1 MEQIFSDYEQ
11 TLFTRAV
18 SVAES
23 VGKHV
28 SLLVVPAADVW
39 SAIVQTANN
48 LESSAVVAGLSS
60 KMTPAEQAFALGH
73 AWESLPEPKRQF
85 VLQIVHPDGKL
96 DSFRI
101 GPHTPTMMNEDVLL
115 LHRLWLNITREPGLE
130 NVHHHEILTEALTR
144 FAHDYAARDRQEI
157 IKELRRITGEGSTST
172 PRRSPGQAHPVQAE
186 PTHPGPDDGKP
197 PAI

>member
-1 MEQIFSDYEQ
+1 
-11 TLFTRAV
+11 
-18 SVAES
+18 

-48 LESSAVVAGLSS
+48 LDSSAVVLGLSS
-60 KMTPAEQAFALGH
+60 KMLPAEQALAMGH
-73 AWESLPEPKRQF
+73 SWEGLPEPKRQF
-85 VLQIVHPDGKL
+85 VLQIVHPEGKV

-157 IKELRRITGEGSTST
+157 IKELRRITADGSSM
-172 PRRSPGQAHPVQAE
+172 PRRSPGHTLPMQAE
-186 PTHPGPDDGKP
+186 PTQDVSDKNP
-197 PAI
+197 PTAI